1 MKIQI
6 ITLKKKHLNEVFSLL
21 SKDISNF
28 KPKKN
33 NLKIWNKLYTK
44 KNSYSLVLLNSKC
57 VIGFGSI
64 FTITKVRGG
73 KQAIIEDIVVDK
85 KFRKLGLGKLLLKKL
100 LDKAKKQKCYK
111 VILKSKKNQVAFYQK
126 IGFKKHNVSMQM
138 LF

>member
-1 MKIQI
+1 MKFSVYY
-6 ITLKKKHLNEVFSLL
+6 LK
-21 SKDISNF
+21 ISNF

-85 KFRKLGLGKLLLKKL
+85 KFRKLGLGKLLLKNFWIRQNKN
-100 LDKAKKQKCYK
+100 A
-111 VILKSKKNQVAFYQK
+111 IKSFYNQKNQVAFYQK

>member
-1 MKIQI
+1 M
-6 ITLKKKHLNEVFSLL
+6 
-21 SKDISNF
+21 
-28 KPKKN
+28 
-33 NLKIWNKLYTK
+33 
-44 KNSYSLVLLNSKC
+44 LNSKC

-111 VILKSKKNQVAFYQK
+111 VILQSKKNQVAFYQK